1 MLVCAATR
9 LHCVKETL
17 GNKVSINLYY
27 FITGFLK
34 LILKLKFYCMQSV
47 NIVKVFQL
55 FNSPNLTSQI
65 LNDAERTPLKD
76 SSRSLTYDLLCA
88 MANPSR
94 ADTRGLSQLAEVAE
108 RFAFSLLT
116 DIECEAEGKR

>member
-1 MLVCAATR
+1 MNVVF
-9 LHCVKETL
+9 H
-17 GNKVSINLYY
+17 
-27 FITGFLK
+27 
-34 LILKLKFYCMQSV
+34 CMQSV
-47 NIVKVFQL
+47 GYILLTFT
-55 FNSPNLTSQI
+55 FTSQI
-65 LNDAERTPLKD
+65 LNDAEQTPLKD
-76 SSRSLTYDLLCA
+76 SSRNLTYDLMCA